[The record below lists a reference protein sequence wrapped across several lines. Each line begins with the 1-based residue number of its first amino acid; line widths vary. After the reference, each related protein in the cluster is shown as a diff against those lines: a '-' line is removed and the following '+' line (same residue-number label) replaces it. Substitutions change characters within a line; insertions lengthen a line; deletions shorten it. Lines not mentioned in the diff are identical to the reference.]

1 MLNSP
6 NHRREGIDL
15 SGNPRRWDVSYC
27 LLSGHGGTAAQNKTI
42 TRWFRTKTFFNNYT
56 HYTAATHFFVGNG
69 WLLQDI
75 ISRVPE
81 LKELSGNIDKA
92 TNNYVNATLQC
103 ESVIRQYQR
112 AEEKLGNA
120 VDTISGKVDTIN
132 EHIDQVMEDAPTKLK
147 VSVNV
152 SDADWQKMHELHDQ
166 WMEQEK
172 QMLADQYKQQETL
185 WQKQSHRLT
194 DIVKNN
200 EGVWISTRVF
210 YIVGS
215 LSLSSIITIVFEI
228 AFYVYFHWI
237 Q

>member
-1 MLNSP
+1 MI
-6 NHRREGIDL
+6 R
-15 SGNPRRWDVSYC
+15 
-27 LLSGHGGTAAQNKTI
+27 TNKNKE
-42 TRWFRTKTFFNNYT
+42 TKPDFDEMMIEVKEDIQEQD
-56 HYTAATHFFVGNG
+56 AE
-69 WLLQDI
+69 QDI

-92 TNNYVNATLQC
+92 TNNCVNATLQC
-103 ESVIRQYQR
+103 ESVIHQYQR
-112 AEEKLGNA
+112 AERKLDDS
-120 VDTISGKVDTIN
+120 VTTISGKVDTIN

-152 SDADWQKMHELHDQ
+152 SDTDWQKMQELHAQ
-166 WMEQEK
+166 WLGQEEQK
-172 QMLADQYKQQETL
+172 LADHNQQQEAI
-185 WQKQSHRLT
+185 WQKQSQRLT
-194 DIVKNN
+194 NIVKNN

-215 LSLSSIITIVFEI
+215 LSLLSIITIVMEI